1 MSDSNIDIN
10 KNLKGLIQGNLG
22 QNLAGGLK
30 SNHKIIVIG
39 SGPVGMY
46 FVQSLLK
53 RVPLSHIQLF
63 GDEPYQPYNRVQ
75 LSALLAGEISREA
88 IDIPLPSLQDNP
100 NFSYTVSAIR
110 RIDINSKTV
119 SDAEGQLHSFDNLVI
134 ATGARA
140 HVPSIPGVA
149 QPGVY
154 TFRSLKDAE
163 FLHTRMV
170 RSRHI
175 VVVGGGLLGL
185 EAAKG
190 LLRFKTKVTVVQ
202 QGPRLMNRQLNDEAA
217 GLLQTQVEA
226 LGIRVIIK
234 AGVREI
240 QGDQRVEA
248 VLTNAGEVIECD
260 SVLLCAGIK
269 PNIGLARAAG
279 ISAAI
284 GITVNDQLQTSH
296 PDIYAIGECCEH
308 RGLTYGLVTPGFEQA
323 AVAAEVICRGQARY
337 VGSQVASRL
346 KVIGQSVFS
355 IGQISDLPP
364 RPLQREGIYRRK
376 KNQVYR
382 HIVLHRGRIIG
393 AMSMG
398 EWPELNRIQEAFN
411 TQRKVWFWQ
420 YWLFL
425 LSGRLWPM
433 DGAEA
438 VGQWPAAAIVCQ
450 CNNVTQ
456 GQLVEAI
463 SGGASNQL
471 QLQACTGAGMVCG
484 SCKPMLSELLN
495 DSGLAEQLIP
505 DKETGW
511 GVLLA
516 TSIAALATTVVV
528 AAMPNALNAT
538 SVQDISWFETVWND
552 KFWKQVTGFSL
563 LGLSLI
569 GMLMSLRK
577 RLNIEWMG
585 QFSNWRVLHGVLG
598 LTCAGVLIFH
608 TGFHLGSHLNQWL
621 MLNFLGV
628 LGVGAVTGMVVALSH
643 RLNPRRAITVRKTWN
658 HLHVAVTWPL
668 PALLINH
675 ILSVYYF

>member
-1 MSDSNIDIN
+1 MSDSDIEIN
-10 KNLKGLIQGNLG
+10 KDLKALTQGNSG
-22 QNLAGGLK
+22 QNIAGGLE
-30 SNHKIIVIG
+30 SAHKIIVIG
-39 SGPVGMY
+39 SGPVGMC
-46 FVQSLLK
+46 FVQALLK
-53 RVPLSHIQLF
+53 RAPLSHIQLF
-63 GDEPYQPYNRVQ
+63 GNEPYQPYNRVQ
-75 LSALLAGEISREA
+75 LSALLAGKISREA
-88 IDIPLPSLQDNP
+88 LDIPLPPLQDNP
-100 NFSYTVSAIR
+100 NFSYTISAIR
-110 RIDINSKTV
+110 RIDTNSKTV
-119 SDAEGQLHSFDNLVI
+119 SDAQGQLHSFDSLVI

-140 HVPSIPGVA
+140 HVPSIPGVD

-154 TFRSLKDAE
+154 TFRNLKDAE
-163 FLHTRMV
+163 FLYARMV

-190 LLRFKTKVTVVQ
+190 LLRFNTKITVVQ
-202 QGPRLMNRQLNDEAA
+202 QGPRLMNRQLSDEAA
-217 GLLQTQVEA
+217 GLLQTHVEA

-234 AGVREI
+234 AGIREI

-296 PDIYAIGECCEH
+296 SDIYAIGECCEH

-323 AVAAEVICRGQARY
+323 AVAAEVICRGQAQY

-355 IGQISDLPP
+355 IGQISDLPI

-382 HIVLHRGRIIG
+382 HIVLYRGRIIG
-393 AMSMG
+393 AMGMG
-398 EWPELNRIQEAFN
+398 EWPELNRVQEAFN

-420 YWLFL
+420 YWLFS

-450 CNNVTQ
+450 CNRVTQ

-495 DSGLAEQLIP
+495 DSGLGEQLIP

-516 TSIAALATTVVV
+516 ASIAALATTVVV
-528 AAMPNALNAT
+528 AAMPDALNAT
-538 SVQDISWFETVWND
+538 SVQDISWFEMVWND

-585 QFSNWRVLHGVLG
+585 QFANWRILHGVLG
-598 LTCAGVLIFH
+598 LACAGVLIFH

-628 LGVGAVTGMVVALSH
+628 LSVGAVTGMVVALSH

-668 PALLINH
+668 PALLISH